1 MPRKS
6 LFALVTLVIVA
17 VAAGALAAR
26 WFLGPAT
33 LTQASLEA
41 ATLLDPAR
49 PLPTFE
55 LVDAAGQPFRRNDL
69 EGRWHLLFFGFTN
82 CPDVCPST
90 LTTLAAVERSL
101 DDLAAERRPVVVF
114 VSVDPERDAPDKVG
128 AYAHFFSDRFRGVTG
143 TESAMQT
150 LTASLGVPVAK
161 VPVEGGGYTV
171 DHGASIF
178 LIDPQA
184 RMRALFSPR
193 DGSAAIAQDFRRI
206 AG

>member
-1 MPRKS
+1 
-6 LFALVTLVIVA
+6 
-17 VAAGALAAR
+17 
-26 WFLGPAT
+26 
-33 LTQASLEA
+33 
-41 ATLLDPAR
+41 
-49 PLPTFE
+49 
-55 LVDAAGQPFRRNDL
+55 
-69 EGRWHLLFFGFTN
+69 
-82 CPDVCPST
+82 
-90 LTTLAAVERSL
+90 
-101 DDLAAERRPVVVF
+101 
-114 VSVDPERDAPDKVG
+114 
-128 AYAHFFSDRFRGVTG
+128 
-143 TESAMQT
+143 MQT